1 MATAR
6 KRRQQG
12 GVDRLPSGRWRVRV
26 IDPGTGARVSLGSHA
41 RKGDAERA
49 YATAIADQNR
59 GLWVDPRQGRLTL
72 AAFAPTWLAARLTP
86 RGEPLR
92 PRVRE
97 LYESELRLHILPKLG
112 RLELGRINTATVR
125 SWHAGLLANGPGPST
140 VAKCYRLLRAIL
152 GTAVEDGLI
161 AVNPCTIK
169 GAGVEHAA
177 ERPVIT
183 PAQAWALAD
192 AVAPRFRALVLLAAF
207 GGLRLGE
214 LLGLTRSSLDLL
226 HSTVTVRV
234 QRQQLKHGEWVT
246 GPPKTEAGLRTFVL
260 PAELVPVLV
269 THLDA
274 WAAPEPDGLVFIG
287 AKGGPLRPHVWQTQW
302 DKARRAVGLDGL
314 HFHDLRHV
322 AGTLAASTGL
332 GTKELMHRLGHASP
346 RAALLYQ
353 HATVERDTAIAKA
366 MSELIRQARE
376 AIPPPPVVLINRPA
390 RGARP

>member
-59 GLWVDPRQGRLTL
+59 GLWVDPRDGRLTL
-72 AAFAPTWLAARLTP
+72 AAYAPTWLAARLTP

-125 SWHAGLLANGPGPST
+125 SWHADLLANGPGPST

-192 AVAPRFRALVLLAAF
+192 AVEPRFRAIVLLAAF
-207 GGLRLGE
+207 GGLRLGG
-214 LLGLTRSSLDLL
+214 LLGLTWSSLDLL

-234 QRQQLKHGEWVT
+234 QRQQLNSGKWVT
-246 GPPKTEAGLRTFVL
+246 GPPKTDAGIRTFVL
-260 PAELVPVLV
+260 PGELVSVV
-269 THLDA
+269 ADHLDE
-274 WAAPEPDGLVFIG
+274 WVAPKPDGLVFTG
-287 AKGGPLRPHVWQTQW
+287 ARGGPLRAHVWHKKW
-302 DKARRAVGLDGL
+302 DKARCSLGLDGL

-322 AGTLAASTGL
+322 AGTLAASTGV

-376 AIPPPPVVLINRPA
+376 APPLPPVVSIDQAA
-390 RGARP
+390 RNDRS